1 MKEIQKIEINN
12 GYSLGFPLCTILTT
26 NSSYRRRTPNEYK
39 YSLGS
44 LLYGIIEAE
53 KPGIGRVL
61 EGIFKQRRRWQCR
74 WQEKSGD
81 RKS

>member
-44 LLYGIIEAE
+44 LLYAIISSQRD
-53 KPGIGRVL
+53 PGRSYDYL
-61 EGIFKQRRRWQCR
+61 R
-74 WQEKSGD
+74 
-81 RKS
+81 